1 MVPPALH
8 RACHSKARIAVSVE
22 PKGPVKVQFRKSC
35 MVGVMRTLLPL
46 LLLCAT
52 TWAGA
57 QATQGDKDALAL
69 AVKSQRVLNEYVV
82 GAVEPEAMKYA
93 QRLRLTKTALDAQR
107 KEWPAVTV
115 TGGPDPWDNFRAC
128 KNALEKASY
137 VAELSGM
144 KAISKLDGK
153 VFDTEKGKL
162 QKLRA
167 DCDAQVKQ
175 GNAAR

>member
-1 MVPPALH
+1 
-8 RACHSKARIAVSVE
+8 
-22 PKGPVKVQFRKSC
+22 

-57 QATQGDKDALAL
+57 QATQGEKDALAL

-93 QRLRLTKTALDAQR
+93 QRLRLTKAALDGQR
-107 KEWPAVTV
+107 KEWPAVTS
-115 TGGPDPWDNFRAC
+115 GPDPWDNFRAC

-144 KAISKLDGK
+144 KAVSKLDDK
-153 VFDTEKGKL
+153 VFAVEKGKL
-162 QKLRA
+162 QTLRTE
-167 DCDAQVKQ
+167 CGAQVKR
-175 GNAAR
+175 GGAVR